1 VSVLVWGWEKNEKKQ
16 ILVLGKKYCVL
27 LPYTQSTCG
36 AGIKDDFSFHKKVS
50 LNVK

>member
-16 ILVLGKKYCVL
+16 ILVLGKYCVL
-27 LPYTQSTCG
+27 LPYTESTCG